1 MKKTYRAHPWH
12 GVATGKNPPRF
23 LTAYIEITAHDG
35 VKYELDK
42 ESGLLKV
49 DRPQLHSSLPPMLYG
64 FIPRTYCSA
73 RVAAMAGVA
82 KGDGDP
88 LDVCVFSER
97 PITQSD
103 ILLPCRV
110 IGGLT
115 LLDKG
120 EADDKILAVL
130 DNDPYWTQATDLA
143 HLPELLL
150 KRVEHYFL
158 TYKQSPGAVEQ
169 IQINRRYDAATA
181 DTVVQA
187 AMADYEEEF
196 GKD

>member
-1 MKKTYRAHPWH
+1 MKNHYRAHPWH
-12 GVATGKNPPRF
+12 GVVSGKNPPRF
-23 LTAYIEITAHDG
+23 LNAYIEITAHDG

-49 DRPQLHSSLPPMLYG
+49 DRPQLHSSLPPLLYG
-64 FIPRTYCSA
+64 FIPRTYCGT
-73 RVAAMAGVA
+73 RIAGLASVA

-97 PITQSD
+97 PIMHPD

-115 LLDKG
+115 LVDKG

-130 DNDPYWTQATDLA
+130 DNDPYWA
-143 HLPELLL
+143 HANDIADVPEILI
-150 KRVEHYFL
+150 KRIEHYFL
-158 TYKQSPGAVEQ
+158 TYKQPPGEDSQ
-169 IQINRRYDAATA
+169 ITIQRRYGAIIA

-187 AMADYEEEF
+187 AIEDYNDEF
-196 GKD
+196 AQ

>member
-1 MKKTYRAHPWH
+1 MKNSFRAHPWH
-12 GVATGKNPPRF
+12 GVSSGKNPPRL

-42 ESGLLKV
+42 ESGILKV

-64 FIPRTYCSA
+64 FIPQTYCGE
-73 RVAAMAGVA
+73 RVAKLTQVT

-97 PITQSD
+97 VITQPD

-115 LLDKG
+115 LVDKG

-130 DNDPYWTQATDLA
+130 DNDPYWTHANDIVDI
-143 HLPELLL
+143 PEMLI
-150 KRVEHYFL
+150 KRIEHYFL
-158 TYKQSPGAVEQ
+158 TYKQLPGEVCPVE
-169 IQINRRYDAATA
+169 IRRRYGVKDAEA
-181 DTVVQA
+181 VVQA
-187 AMADYEEEF
+187 AIQDYTTAF
-196 GKD
+196 GR